1 MALNK
6 IDIFMAKSFQVKLA
20 KIRHPSLKNDRKKFC
35 APTPHPDYLLFR
47 RSGEDLE
54 PTPEADDLNVTDE
67 SHLVSTS

>member
-20 KIRHPSLKNDRKKFC
+20 KIRHPSLIIARSFVPPPL
-35 APTPHPDYLLFR
+35 PTSVYLLFR

-67 SHLVSTS
+67 SHLW